1 MSERLE
7 ELGKRFARFTTDRVV
22 AHPRLW
28 PVFRGLMRTQFDRI
42 AGQWEGRYGLE
53 ALAPL
58 DAALDRLGSVAKA
71 LDLGTGT
78 GKAARLV
85 ATRFP
90 EAEVVGVDLSPA
102 MVEEARRLLPVELAA
117 RVRFEVADASR
128 LPFPDGAFDLV
139 TMFNMIPFF
148 DETARVTAPAGAVA
162 VGFAFGAQTPIWVPP
177 ETLRRRFA
185 AVGFRRVD
193 EVEAGAGVAILA
205 RRA

>member
-7 ELGKRFARFTTDRVV
+7 QLGKRFARFTTDRVV

-28 PVFRGLMRTQFDRI
+28 PFFRGLMRTQFDRI
-42 AGQWEGRYGLE
+42 AETWEGRFGPE
-53 ALAPL
+53 ALAPVDL
-58 DAALDRLGSVAKA
+58 ALGRVGPVATA

-90 EAEVVGVDLSPA
+90 AAEVVGVDLAPS
-102 MVEEARRLLPVELAA
+102 MVDQARRLLPPDLAA

-148 DETARVTAPAGAVA
+148 EETARVTAPGGAAIVA
-162 VGFAFGAQTPIWVPP
+162 FAFGPQTPIWVPP
-177 ETLRRRFA
+177 ETLQRQFA
-185 AVGFRRVD
+185 AVGFQRVD
-193 EVEAGAGVAILA
+193 ELEAGPGTAVRA
-205 RRA
+205 RRP